1 MNKQAIIF
9 TMLALVT
16 LGLVAQPPRS
26 YKRGV
31 SENNFTRAEEINSLA
46 RGVTWFYN
54 WGNLPNSPIAGVVGP
69 GTDMEYVPMIWSANF
84 DEARLRAY
92 LTEHPGVKY
101 LLGYNE
107 PNFRAQANMTPDS
120 AAALWPIVEKIA
132 EDFNLKLVAPALNYS
147 GEALSDGKVYQPNE
161 WMDAFLAAY
170 PEAHFDYLALHCY
183 MNSNVGQINY
193 VENFAKRYG
202 KQVWLTEFCSW
213 EGNVDSLSQQAA
225 MALKIQD
232 LELSPYVYRYAWFKA
247 KGTNSVPYYRLLIT
261 PNVITHQPP
270 IGTLSGAGQIY
281 TYMSAFDTTY
291 YWRATDVIPAKDYVY
306 SSAITIGL
314 NTDTESDVKLQ
325 LNSFDVYS
333 FTDYLIDVPTTGK
346 YSMLLRNTNYKFL
359 YAPQINVI
367 VDDVVVA
374 QSNLPT
380 TANGDSDIDSK
391 WKTHTIQNIQL
402 TAGKHRLRLRSN
414 RSTTCKLGWFQFVL
428 QTIPGDVNGDG
439 SVDGNDL
446 NDLINV
452 VLGKTSADTFD
463 GRANVDGQGDIDG
476 NDLNMLINILLGK

>member
-120 AAALWPIVEKIA
+120 AAALWPIVEKTA

-202 KQVWLTEFCSW
+202 KQVWLTEFCAW
-213 EGNVDSLSQQAA
+213 EGNVDSTTQKRTMVQ
-225 MALKIQD
+225 KIQD

-247 KGTNSVPYYRLLIT
+247 KGSNSAPYYRLLI
-261 PNVITHQPP
+261 NQNMLTHEPP
-270 IGTLSGAGQIY
+270 VGTLSGAGKIY
-281 TYMSAFDTTY
+281 LNMSSFDTTY
-291 YWRATDVIPAKDYVY
+291 YWLPAQVIPAKDYVY
-306 SSAITIGL
+306 SQSIAI
-314 NTDTESDVKLQ
+314 D
-325 LNSFDVYS
+325 LNSDPASQQVLQINEFDVYARAE
-333 FTDYLIDVPTTGK
+333 YLIEIPVDGK
-346 YSMLLRNTNYKFL
+346 YDLRLRLSSRAFL
-359 YAPQINVI
+359 SSPQIRVFC
-367 VDDVVVA
+367 DGEVVA
-374 QSNLPT
+374 DQVLPVTGMT
-380 TANGDSDIDSK
+380 TTQDV
-391 WKTHTIQNIQL
+391 WKTQMIQNIPL
-402 TAGKHRLRLRSN
+402 TAGKHRIELRSA
-414 RSTTCKLGWFQFVL
+414 RSTTCKVNWLRLDLCGDINGDMVADIADVNAAINVMLGKQ
-428 QTIPGDVNGDG
+428 PASDVADQNGDG
-439 SVDGNDL
+439 KVDIADVNAV
-446 NDLINV
+446 INAM
-452 VLGKTSADTFD
+452 LGK
-463 GRANVDGQGDIDG
+463 
-476 NDLNMLINILLGK
+476 

>member
-213 EGNVDSLSQQAA
+213 EGNVDSATQKRTMVQ
-225 MALKIQD
+225 KIQD

-247 KGTNSVPYYRLLIT
+247 KGSNSARR
-261 PNVITHQPP
+261 
-270 IGTLSGAGQIY
+270 IY
-281 TYMSAFDTTY
+281 VNMSSFDTTY
-291 YWRATDVIPAKDYVY
+291 YWRPAQVIPAKDYVY
-306 SSAITIGL
+306 SQGVGI
-314 NTDTESDVKLQ
+314 E
-325 LNSFDVYS
+325 LNSDSQSSQVLQISEFDVYAKAQYMLEVPVTGNYDLKLRVS
-333 FTDYLIDVPTTGK
+333 SRAFLNSPEIRVYCDGEPVADQVLPVTGMTESQDV
-346 YSMLLRNTNYKFL
+346 
-359 YAPQINVI
+359 
-367 VDDVVVA
+367 
-374 QSNLPT
+374 
-380 TANGDSDIDSK
+380 
-391 WKTHTIQNIQL
+391 WKTQL
-402 TAGKHRLRLRSN
+402 IAAIPLPAGKHRIELRSA
-414 RSTTCKLGWFQFVL
+414 RSTTCKLGWL
-428 QTIPGDVNGDG
+428 RLDLAGDVNGDLVTDI
-439 SVDGNDL
+439 SDVNTA
-446 NDLINV
+446 INV
-452 VLGKTSADTFD
+452 MLGKNPAPDVYSQADQDVNGT
-463 GRANVDGQGDIDG
+463 VDISDI
-476 NDLNMLINILLGK
+476 NRIINLMLGK

>member
-1 MNKQAIIF
+1 M
-9 TMLALVT
+9 
-16 LGLVAQPPRS
+16 
-26 YKRGV
+26 
-31 SENNFTRAEEINSLA
+31 
-46 RGVTWFYN
+46 
-54 WGNLPNSPIAGVVGP
+54 
-69 GTDMEYVPMIWSANF
+69 
-84 DEARLRAY
+84 
-92 LTEHPGVKY
+92 
-101 LLGYNE
+101 
-107 PNFRAQANMTPDS
+107 
-120 AAALWPIVEKIA
+120 
-132 EDFNLKLVAPALNYS
+132 
-147 GEALSDGKVYQPNE
+147 
-161 WMDAFLAAY
+161 
-170 PEAHFDYLALHCY
+170 
-183 MNSNVGQINY
+183 
-193 VENFAKRYG
+193 
-202 KQVWLTEFCSW
+202 
-213 EGNVDSLSQQAA
+213 
-225 MALKIQD
+225 
-232 LELSPYVYRYAWFKA
+232 
-247 KGTNSVPYYRLLIT
+247 
-261 PNVITHQPP
+261 ITHQPP

>member
-170 PEAHFDYLALHCY
+170 PDAHFDYLALHCY

-202 KQVWLTEFCSW
+202 KQVWLTEFCAW
-213 EGNVDSLSQQAA
+213 EGNVDSTTQKRTMVQ
-225 MALKIQD
+225 KIQD

-247 KGTNSVPYYRLLIT
+247 KGSNSAPYYRLLI
-261 PNVITHQPP
+261 NQNMLTHEPP
-270 IGTLSGAGQIY
+270 VGTLSGAGKIY
-281 TYMSAFDTTY
+281 LNMSSFDTTY
-291 YWRATDVIPAKDYVY
+291 YWLPAQVIPAKDYVY
-306 SSAITIGL
+306 SQSIAI
-314 NTDTESDVKLQ
+314 D
-325 LNSFDVYS
+325 LNSDPASQQVLQINEFDVYARAE
-333 FTDYLIDVPTTGK
+333 YLIEIPVDGK
-346 YSMLLRNTNYKFL
+346 YDLRLRLSSRAFL
-359 YAPQINVI
+359 SSPQIRVFC
-367 VDDVVVA
+367 DGEVVA
-374 QSNLPT
+374 DQVLPVTGMT
-380 TANGDSDIDSK
+380 TTQDV
-391 WKTHTIQNIQL
+391 WKTQMIQNIPL
-402 TAGKHRLRLRSN
+402 TAGKHRIELRSA
-414 RSTTCKLGWFQFVL
+414 RSTTCKVNWLRLDLCGDINGDMVADIADVNAAINVMLGKQ
-428 QTIPGDVNGDG
+428 PASDVADQNGDG
-439 SVDGNDL
+439 KVDIADVNAV
-446 NDLINV
+446 INTM
-452 VLGKTSADTFD
+452 LGK
-463 GRANVDGQGDIDG
+463 
-476 NDLNMLINILLGK
+476 